1 MSDFDYDALQ
11 DLVITIEDE
20 TGVETDLQLLTVFEY
35 EDTDYAVFTED
46 DDSEEGNA
54 YIFSMT
60 VGTDK
65 DGQPEVD
72 FSQVEDENL
81 AEELFAIFQEIISEG
96 DDEIVDMIPES
107 ADDDDDDDDDSK
119 WDQFITKK
127 LH

>member
-1 MSDFDYDALQ
+1 
-11 DLVITIEDE
+11 
-20 TGVETDLQLLTVFEY
+20 
-35 EDTDYAVFTED
+35 
-46 DDSEEGNA
+46 
-54 YIFSMT
+54 MT